1 MQAVPTGQS
10 VFLLYE
16 ISVIGIIGV
25 IGIIILIALITPK
38 PKSSRP
44 NKKIRGCSERS
55 NLFLFARCR
64 TALFSV
70 RRLSSRRSEHL
81 NLSPSYRVIYFRG
94 RQPPSR
100 FAPTPSPPPPKRLCS
115 RQCIRAYSTQSA
127 TLSPHRA

>member
-16 ISVIGIIGV
+16 ISVIGII
-25 IGIIILIALITPK
+25 ILIALITPITPK
-38 PKSSRP
+38 PYSSHP

-81 NLSPSYRVIYFRG
+81 NLSPCGRVIYFPG